1 MATVHF
7 SAALARYTAGV
18 ETVTVDAPRVR
29 ELLRDVRERFPALA
43 APLEVMAVAV
53 DGEVYAEPVYQKL
66 SPESEVHFVPQIPG
80 G

>member
-7 SAALARYTAGV
+7 SGALARYTDGV

-29 ELLRDVRERFPALA
+29 ELMLEVRERFPDLA
-43 APLEVMAVAV
+43 APLEIMAVAV
-53 DGEVYAEPVYQKL
+53 DGEVYAEADYLKL
-66 SPESEVHFVPQIPG
+66 SPGSEIHFVPRIAG